1 MNGLV
6 YSLDDDGDNT
16 PVYWMGIALAALLV
30 HGLMFFGL
38 PFNGNPPPSVEEPV
52 TVTLD
57 DSLLNMLENATATT
71 TLKPELQPAKTE
83 LVAQQ
88 PKIVPAPP
96 VPSDAP
102 ASIVE
107 PPPLI
112 PEKPKAPM
120 PPPAVKP
127 VAKEDAKDA
136 TSEKKPLNDKDLP
149 SLKDHAESAFDVDA
163 NTSKLAPRE
172 AYLSDRNSTAAD
184 RGPKNLPQGDPY
196 IDKGDTNLIKYLGKR
211 GEGNKPAV
219 ASDANSGSIKKEGSE
234 ESGDGGGK
242 QAKDLSKTTRTA
254 ELLTPLPKDTPLKA
268 EPADKT
274 VQPAKIAALEK
285 IEEPVAPQPAVAVRP
300 DIRVPVKSKLEE
312 PDLVVAEHGTIAPPK
327 RVKEIVPEAVQVPTE
342 FAIDPPRVKPAPR
355 VARVDPVAARPTPPD
370 PSVLQPTEIDKAID
384 AQAELDRFE
393 AQLNGV
399 NSTAAAFGRPGTG
412 AKLRKGQKGHE
423 GNGTARPGD
432 DAAVSD
438 VTSINLES
446 SASELGDPRFAK
458 KFDAKTAY
466 IRNFARRIDGKWKA
480 DIQAHLR
487 VRLVPGTVSI
497 RIVIRKDGMLMD
509 ASEAYR
515 DRGVPDEYVATARR
529 AVKEAANPTTDP
541 FPPELESRET
551 IEYTFN
557 FLYQ

>member
-149 SLKDHAESAFDVDA
+149 SLKDHPESAFDVDT

-285 IEEPVAPQPAVAVRP
+285 IEEPVAPQPAPRHILPASLGDHLLLHPAQHHPQPRPIMRQRRIEPPMQRLHPRKHHRPQPQPRPLLQPAQQRSLRIQPHLVMLNDEKPLPRHRLQRPRSHAWLEHTPAEPRPQFHKVHAVHPVHRIPKPRRHHPAPLLPPLRP
-300 DIRVPVKSKLEE
+300 LVPLRQRRLPIVLPRDAVLHTPAPHHIPRLKQRQHRPRLTQPIPRLKSHRRIPRHLRHI
-312 PDLVVAEHGTIAPPK
+312 PGMLPQDRLHRHPHPLGHSFLLQAGAILPADCNHAGFLVHFMGLVRAGK
-327 RVKEIVPEAVQVPTE
+327 RL
-342 FAIDPPRVKPAPR
+342 PPRSVK
-355 VARVDPVAARPTPPD
+355 V
-370 PSVLQPTEIDKAID
+370 
-384 AQAELDRFE
+384 
-393 AQLNGV
+393 
-399 NSTAAAFGRPGTG
+399 STSR
-412 AKLRKGQKGHE
+412 
-423 GNGTARPGD
+423 
-432 DAAVSD
+432 
-438 VTSINLES
+438 
-446 SASELGDPRFAK
+446 
-458 KFDAKTAY
+458 
-466 IRNFARRIDGKWKA
+466 
-480 DIQAHLR
+480 
-487 VRLVPGTVSI
+487 
-497 RIVIRKDGMLMD
+497 
-509 ASEAYR
+509 
-515 DRGVPDEYVATARR
+515 ATMSTR
-529 AVKEAANPTTDP
+529 
-541 FPPELESRET
+541 
-551 IEYTFN
+551 
-557 FLYQ
+557 